1 MKISYAITVCNEH
14 KELSRLLEFLFENK
28 RTEDE
33 VVVQK
38 DNGNATEE
46 VWDVC
51 ERFESKQAMRWRL
64 DFSNRC

>member
-38 DNGNATEE
+38 IMEMQLRKYGMFVKDLNLN
-46 VWDVC
+46 
-51 ERFESKQAMRWRL
+51 KQ
-64 DFSNRC
+64 